1 MNIGSYHSP
10 QTGINGLNNA
20 FIIAQR
26 TYRETQRENSQRELT
41 VRTHNENLLDIVSIP
56 ANEFIVGY

>member
-10 QTGINGLNNA
+10 QIGINGLNNA

-26 TYRETQRENSQRELT
+26 TYRETHLSLT
-41 VRTHNENLLDIVSIP
+41 FNLIVT
-56 ANEFIVGY
+56 